1 MKTKKQITKEIL
13 GVLEDFE
20 LTPQENN
27 SSLVNDSVLGI
38 WDQEHVLV
46 EDEVKRILDRM
57 RDKKEMD
64 MFNDPTWNWSGLQ
77 QTKINHI
84 METFL
89 APVKTKKEF
98 FLKLVKRVVRPD
110 YTMNIMEDRNGR
122 KAMFYNYKGEQ
133 FFQDECVLLT
143 ATVAEH
149 RISRYDNG
157 ASLTYLNRVT
167 IIKNMGSV
175 EKSS

>member
-27 SSLVNDSVLGI
+27 SSFVNDSTLGI

-57 RDKKEMD
+57 RAQKEMD

-77 QTKINHI
+77 
-84 METFL
+84 
-89 APVKTKKEF
+89 
-98 FLKLVKRVVRPD
+98 
-110 YTMNIMEDRNGR
+110 
-122 KAMFYNYKGEQ
+122 
-133 FFQDECVLLT
+133 
-143 ATVAEH
+143 
-149 RISRYDNG
+149 
-157 ASLTYLNRVT
+157 
-167 IIKNMGSV
+167 
-175 EKSS
+175 

>member
-27 SSLVNDSVLGI
+27 SSFVNDSTLGI

-77 QTKINHI
+77 
-84 METFL
+84 
-89 APVKTKKEF
+89 
-98 FLKLVKRVVRPD
+98 
-110 YTMNIMEDRNGR
+110 
-122 KAMFYNYKGEQ
+122 
-133 FFQDECVLLT
+133 
-143 ATVAEH
+143 
-149 RISRYDNG
+149 
-157 ASLTYLNRVT
+157 
-167 IIKNMGSV
+167 
-175 EKSS
+175 